1 MDISDVARI
10 IAQMT
15 GMSKSSRE
23 EFVEFCEE
31 LEEQGVI
38 DDLSDLDEL
47 DLNDLENFDLDD
59 FSFIEDLDFDFKGGF
74 DPGLGERRGKRS
86 VEDYRERN
94 NDDDDVD
101 IHIPE
106 NSTTASPYQ
115 DETWIEVNNGYET
128 FVDIPDDV
136 TSADINISL
145 ENGYVVVSD
154 PVDEELKV
162 SHLPDNISTI
172 DAEKKRKRILITV
185 R

>member
-31 LEEQGVI
+31 LEEKGVI

-47 DLNDLENFDLDD
+47 DLDDLENLDD
-59 FSFIEDLDFDFKGGF
+59 FSFIEDIDFGFRGEF

-94 NDDDDVD
+94 DDDGGVD

-106 NSTTASPYQ
+106 NPTTSSPYQ
-115 DETWIEVNNGYET
+115 DETWIELDNGYET
-128 FVDIPDDV
+128 FVDIPDNV
-136 TSADINISL
+136 TNANISISL
-145 ENGYVVVSD
+145 EDGYVVVSD

-172 DAEKKRKRILITV
+172 SAEKKRKRILITV